1 MKKYFA
7 YAMTLLAAC
16 FVSACSDDEEP
27 AGYTGKNGVTLTVQS
42 GNTTLIEDEDAA
54 VTVSVA
60 LDRAYDT
67 DIKLTVD
74 VQGKESERLLINPQP
89 VTITAGNTNATFQ
102 VTSAKLGNLN
112 EQLQYTLSVTN
123 LQSDME
129 IVSTVN
135 INLRARTSAD
145 DLTEAQKA
153 LVESWKATYG
163 IDVTP
168 WIGQI
173 PVAGNVT
180 EPGEGL
186 NEYFVEQKETTITGA
201 SVITLGEG
209 CTEDKIVLKMVD
221 NPMGLT
227 AFLYDW
233 FRKNTVE
240 DSETFANEE
249 GWSIGLMEKINWN
262 KDSQETFNVSL
273 DGIEIDLTQ
282 QDEEGNYAIT
292 YVKEG
297 TAYVLGLDGNPITYV
312 YDDEVG
318 PEPIAYM
325 KESWIPFKYEY
336 TAWTRLQQLVAA
348 GDEEALEY
356 VVSSA
361 TSDPESFLFYS
372 SVNED
377 EYDTEENNYYVT
389 PSGSINFATG
399 KMTFTFPADHP
410 YAGGYSRV
418 NVTYT
423 AN

>member
-89 VTITAGNTNATFQ
+89 VTITAGNTSATFQ

-129 IVSTVN
+129 LVNTVN

-153 LVESWKATYG
+153 LVESWKANYG
-163 IDVTP
+163 IDVTK

-173 PVAGNVT
+173 PVAGDVT
-180 EPGEGL
+180 EPGDGL
-186 NEYFVEQKETTITGA
+186 ASFSKPKNTTITGA

-233 FRKNTVE
+233 FRRNTVE
-240 DSETFANEE
+240 DSENFANED
-249 GWSIGLMEKINWN
+249 GWSIGLMNKINWN
-262 KDSQETFNVSL
+262 KDTQETFNVSL

-282 QDEEGNYAIT
+282 TNEDGSFNIT

-297 TAYVLGLDGNPITYV
+297 TAYILGLDGTPLMYTY
-312 YDDEVG
+312 DEEVG
-318 PEPIAYM
+318 PEAMTYS
-325 KESWIPFKYEY
+325 KESWIPFKYEF
-336 TAWTRLQQLVAA
+336 TAWTRLQQLVAE

-356 VVSSA
+356 AVSSA
-361 TSDPESFLFYS
+361 TSDPEYFLLNS

-377 EYDTEENNYYVT
+377 GFDSEENNYYVK
-389 PSGSINFATG
+389 PSGSIDFATG
-399 KMTFTFPADHP
+399 KMTFTFPADHQ